1 MVADAVPLVAQ
12 EEDFSNPQELQIRGL
27 TTFATSL
34 EEAQAR
40 IDGLLREVDQRLRKG
55 DHQGLVDILDDHP
68 QLVAHPWVRQ
78 ELVKWLATGRSY
90 RKPGRRRG
98 SVYRRA
104 LVVAGIVEE
113 LIRRGLAEN
122 KERAFCWLA
131 DHHYMSYDAAKY
143 QYYQAWND
151 ERFKPILF
159 NLAAEPK
166 SVSGQEF
173 FDIHSKAEVLK
184 AGQSITRTLAKL
196 PEGPVTATF
205 FGL

>member
-68 QLVAHPWVRQ
+68 QLVAHPWVRP

-90 RKPGRRRG
+90 R
-98 SVYRRA
+98 
-104 LVVAGIVEE
+104 
-113 LIRRGLAEN
+113 
-122 KERAFCWLA
+122 
-131 DHHYMSYDAAKY
+131 M
-143 QYYQAWND
+143 
-151 ERFKPILF
+151 
-159 NLAAEPK
+159 
-166 SVSGQEF
+166 
-173 FDIHSKAEVLK
+173 
-184 AGQSITRTLAKL
+184 TL
-196 PEGPVTATF
+196 PHFHVHQVMQP
-205 FGL
+205 